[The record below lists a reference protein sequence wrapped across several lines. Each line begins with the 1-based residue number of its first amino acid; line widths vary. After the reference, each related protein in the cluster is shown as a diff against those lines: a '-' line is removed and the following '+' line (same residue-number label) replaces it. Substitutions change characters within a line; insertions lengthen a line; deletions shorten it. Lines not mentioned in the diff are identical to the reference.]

1 MYIYLVHPSI
11 YLCISGANSSMSET
25 DCDSQCQ
32 PSENESN
39 CAEKNESVERR
50 KVNED
55 KEREKRSD
63 LKLPLSENL
72 NKGEN

>member
-1 MYIYLVHPSI
+1 
-11 YLCISGANSSMSET
+11 MSET

-32 PSENESN
+32 LSEIKSN
-39 CAEKNESVERR
+39 CPEKNESVERQ

-63 LKLPLSENL
+63 LKLSLSENL
-72 NKGEN
+72 NKGKYLN